1 MQVDAFPDRR
11 SAREW
16 AMAKAGKFELL
27 VQAFTDDAATMPS
40 QFNLEPSERTAR
52 AAESLRRAAM
62 YQGEI
67 AARQM
72 DTDLAAA
79 GWP

>member
-1 MQVDAFPDRR
+1 VQLDAFPDPRPP
-11 SAREW
+11 RELQLVEQ
-16 AMAKAGKFELL
+16 GKLALL
-27 VQAFTDDAATMPS
+27 VQIFTDDAATMPS